1 MKLIIGI
8 PTINRADLLNEALS
22 KYFEDFKETEIFIVD
37 NGNQEII
44 TREKNFVIY
53 RPTSNLNV
61 SGSWNLI
68 MDYAK
73 KAKATH
79 VLMLNDD
86 VYLGKTELE
95 INTILRLWGNAP
107 FFNSEM
113 NWCSFIMSVEGFEKV
128 GNFDEDL
135 FPNYFNDNDLFYRM
149 KLLNMDMIYTAMLN
163 PVIYRNSMT
172 IAKDP
177 TLNTRFLEYRQ
188 NYINKWGGIPNEETF
203 TTPFNQ

>member
-1 MKLIIGI
+1 
-8 PTINRADLLNEALS
+8 
-22 KYFEDFKETEIFIVD
+22 
-37 NGNQEII
+37 
-44 TREKNFVIY
+44 
-53 RPTSNLNV
+53 
-61 SGSWNLI
+61 
-68 MDYAK
+68 
-73 KAKATH
+73 
-79 VLMLNDD
+79 
-86 VYLGKTELE
+86 
-95 INTILRLWGNAP
+95 
-107 FFNSEM
+107 
-113 NWCSFIMSVEGFEKV
+113 MSVEGFEKV